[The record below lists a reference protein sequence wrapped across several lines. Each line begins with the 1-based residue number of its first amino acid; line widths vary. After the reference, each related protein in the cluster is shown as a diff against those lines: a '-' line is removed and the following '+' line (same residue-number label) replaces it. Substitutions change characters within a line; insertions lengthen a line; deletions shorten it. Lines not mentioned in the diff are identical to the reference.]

1 MNNKSVYQ
9 HKRTVQ
15 ITNIPLIERTVPSFT
30 TVLTR
35 WSVNLLG
42 EFTLDSIEIVLP
54 QSVPSV
60 SLAVL
65 FGRCRGLQEMN
76 MSCESAFR
84 RDRNRLETVNRNRP
98 SYPYKKTRDR
108 NLPNS
113 LPCVT
118 HGLNAQ
124 VHETAPRFQI
134 KSKFVQGFTSH
145 RHDGHI

>member
-1 MNNKSVYQ
+1 MI
-9 HKRTVQ
+9 RA
-15 ITNIPLIERTVPSFT
+15 TVPSLT

-35 WSVNLLG
+35 RWVNLLS

-84 RDRNRLETVNRNRP
+84 RGRNRLETVNRNQPFR
-98 SYPYKKTRDR
+98 PYKKQ
-108 NLPNS
+108 P
-113 LPCVT
+113 
-118 HGLNAQ
+118 
-124 VHETAPRFQI
+124 EQI
-134 KSKFVQGFTSH
+134 EIQPIHCLV
-145 RHDGHI
+145 